1 MKQKILIILT
11 MLLGSLIRLTA
22 QEQKLDYDRLP
33 VIDYSNPKEYEIADI
48 TVSGVQFLQ
57 PQVLISI
64 SGLKVGDR
72 IKVPGDQ
79 ITRALDKFWD
89 QGLFADAKITARK
102 IEKGKIYLDIYLKEQ
117 PRLSRLVVEGLKK
130 GETQDLMEKLNVRTG
145 SQVTKDLINN
155 TERLIKDHFI
165 EKGFF
170 NTSVDIRQEQ
180 DTLRPN
186 SVRLYVTV
194 HKNDR
199 IKIDDIDF
207 IGNQVYDDKRL
218 RRVMKNTKKVNMNI
232 FKASKFIKNDYKEDK
247 QKLID
252 FYNENGYRDAKIL
265 RDSLIR
271 LPDRE
276 RLLLKIFLEEGHKYF
291 FRNIRWVG
299 NTIYPAEILNA
310 VLGIEKGD
318 VFDQSLLNKRL
329 EVDEDAVSSL
339 YLDNGY
345 LFFSVDPVEINVEN
359 DSIDFEMRIYE
370 GKQATI
376 NNIIITGNTKTNEH
390 VIRREIR
397 TKPGELFSKSDII
410 RTVREL
416 AQLGHFDPEKI
427 EPVPIPNPADG
438 TVDIEYKL
446 VERANDQLEIS
457 GGWGAGMLVGTIGL
471 RFSNFSARNV
481 FSPRAWRPVPSGD
494 GQTLSLRAQSNG
506 KYYQSYNM
514 TFIEPWFGGK
524 KPNSLSLSFFHS
536 KMDNSYY
543 LWDAGTSSMKING
556 ASIGLGRRL
565 RWPDDFFTLY
575 NEISFQQYILDNWTG
590 YFQFSDGASNNVSF
604 TTTLARKSLDQLI
617 YPRRGSDFS
626 LSLQL
631 TPPYSLLSN
640 KDYSNMSPSEK
651 YRWIEYHK
659 WLFKADWYTTLAGN
673 LVLATRAH
681 FGYLGHY
688 NNDLGPSPFEAFDV
702 GGDGMSGYNIY
713 GYDIIA
719 LRGYSNGSL
728 TPRVDRDGNV
738 LTNGTGTKS
747 GNVYERLY
755 LELRYPITLNPS
767 ATVFVLGFIEGGNC
781 WYSIDQ
787 FNPFLIKRSAGFGLR
802 AFLPMFGL
810 LGIDWGYGFDDVP
823 GFPDANHSQ
832 FHFTIGQQF

>member
-1 MKQKILIILT
+1 MIRKYLPILLIFFSAASDIL
-11 MLLGSLIRLTA
+11 A
-22 QEQKLDYDRLP
+22 QDLDYDHIP
-33 VIDYSNPKEYEIADI
+33 VIDYSNPREYEIADI
-48 TVSGVQFLQ
+48 TVSGVEFLQ

-64 SGLKVGDR
+64 SGFKVGNL
-72 IKVPGDQ
+72 IKVPGDD
-79 ITRALDKFWD
+79 ITKAIEKFWI
-89 QGLFADAKITARK
+89 QGLFADVKISASK
-102 IEKGKIYLDIYLKEQ
+102 IEDGKIYLDIYLKEQ
-117 PRLSRLVVEGLKK
+117 PRLSRLVVDGLKK
-130 GETQDLMEKLNVRTG
+130 GETQDLMEKLNIRTG
-145 SQVTKDLINN
+145 SQVTKDLLNN

-165 EKGFF
+165 DKGFF
-170 NTSVDIRQEQ
+170 NTTVDIKQQ
-180 DTLRPN
+180 KDTLRAN
-186 SVRLYVTV
+186 SVRVYVTV
-194 HKNDR
+194 NKNER
-199 IKIDDIDF
+199 IKIEDIIF
-207 IGNQVYDDKRL
+207 EGNQVFDDKKL
-218 RRVMKNTKKVNMNI
+218 RRVIKNTKKVNLNI
-232 FKASKFIKNDYKEDK
+232 FKSSKFIKSDYKEDK
-247 QKLID
+247 QTLID
-252 FYNENGYRDAKIL
+252 FYNENGYRDAQIL
-265 RDSLIR
+265 GDSLIV
-271 LPDRE
+271 LE
-276 RLLLKIFLEEGHKYF
+276 EENRLLLKIFLEEGNKYF
-291 FRNIRWVG
+291 FRNINWVG
-299 NTIYPAEILNA
+299 NTIYPSRLLAA
-310 VLGIEKGD
+310 VMGIEKGD
-318 VFDQSLLNKRL
+318 VFDQTLLSKRL

-345 LFFSVDPVEINVEN
+345 LFFQVDPVEIKVED

-390 VIRREIR
+390 VVRRELR
-397 TKPGELFSKSDII
+397 TKPGQLFSKSDII

-427 EPVPIPNPADG
+427 EPIPFPNPAEG

-471 RFSNFSARNV
+471 RFSNFSAREIFN
-481 FSPRAWRPVPSGD
+481 PKAWRPIPSGD

-524 KPNSLSLSFFHS
+524 KPNSLAVSFFHTITN
-536 KMDNSYY
+536 NSYTI
-543 LWDAGTSSMKING
+543 WDAGDREMKITG
-556 ASIGLGRRL
+556 ASVGIGRRL

-575 NEISFQQYILDNWTG
+575 NEISFQQYNLNNWSG
-590 YFQFSDGASNNVSF
+590 YFQFSDGASNNISF
-604 TTTLARKSLDQLI
+604 NTTVARKSIDQLI

-631 TPPYSLLSN
+631 TPPYSLVN
-640 KDYSNMSPSEK
+640 GKDYTNISVNEK
-651 YRWIEYHK
+651 YQWIEYHK
-659 WLFKADWYTTLAGN
+659 WLFKADWYTSLAGN

-688 NNDLGPSPFEAFDV
+688 NDDLGPSPFEAFDV

-713 GYDIIA
+713 GYDVIG
-719 LRGYSNGSL
+719 LRGYENGSL
-728 TPRVDRDGNV
+728 TPRV
-738 LTNGTGTKS
+738 NGLKS
-747 GNVYERLY
+747 GNVYTRMF

-767 ATVFVLGFIEGGNC
+767 ATVFVLGFLEGGNA

-787 FNPFLIKRSAGFGLR
+787 FNPFLVKRSAGFGLR

-810 LGIDWGYGFDDVP
+810 LGIDWGYGFDPVP
-823 GFPDANHSQ
+823 GQPDASGSQ

>member
-1 MKQKILIILT
+1 MFRKLPFIPF
-11 MLLGSLIRLTA
+11 LLLASLVQLYA
-22 QEQKLDYDRLP
+22 QDLDYDRLP
-33 VIDYSNPKEYEIADI
+33 VIDYSNPREYEIADI
-48 TVSGVQFLQ
+48 SVSGVEFLQ

-64 SGLKVGDR
+64 SGLKVGNR
-72 IKVPGDQ
+72 IKVPGDE
-79 ITRALDKFWD
+79 ITNALDKFWD
-89 QGLFADAKITARK
+89 QGLFADAKISARK
-102 IEKGKIYLDIYLKEQ
+102 IEGGKIYLDIYLKEQ
-117 PRLSRLVVEGLKK
+117 PRLSRLVVDGLKK

-145 SQVTKDLINN
+145 SQVTKDLLNN

-170 NTSVDIRQEQ
+170 NTTVDIRQEK
-180 DTLRPN
+180 DTLRAN

-194 HKNDR
+194 NKNQR
-199 IKIDDIDF
+199 IKIDDI
-207 IGNQVYDDKRL
+207 IIEGNQVYEDKRL
-218 RRVMKNTKKVNMNI
+218 RRILKNTKKVNINF
-232 FKASKFIKNDYKEDK
+232 FKASKFIRDDYKEDK
-247 QKLID
+247 LKLIE

-265 RDSLIR
+265 GDSLIYM
-271 LPDRE
+271 PE
-276 RLLLKIFLEEGHKYF
+276 EKRLLLKIFLVEGNKYY

-299 NTIYPAEILNA
+299 NTIYHSALLDA
-310 VLGIEKGD
+310 VLGIDKGD
-318 VFDQSLLNKRL
+318 VFDQSLLSKRL

-345 LFFSVDPVEINVEN
+345 LFFSVDPVEVNVEN

-376 NNIIITGNTKTNEH
+376 NNIIISGNTKTNEH
-390 VIRREIR
+390 VVRREIR

-416 AQLGHFDPEKI
+416 SQLGHFDPEKI
-427 EPVPIPNPADG
+427 EPIPFPNPADG

-471 RFSNFSARNV
+471 RFSNFAAREMFN
-481 FSPRAWRPVPSGD
+481 PRAWRPVPSGD

-524 KPNSLSLSFFHS
+524 KPNSLAVSFFRS

-543 LWDAGTSSMKING
+543 LWDVGTSSMKITG
-556 ASIGLGRRL
+556 ASVGLGRRL

-575 NEISFQQYILDNWTG
+575 NEISFQQYNLDNWTG
-590 YFQFSDGASNNVSF
+590 YFQFSDGASNNISF
-604 TTTLARKSLDQLI
+604 NTTLARKSIDQLI

-626 LSLQL
+626 LSLKL
-631 TPPYSLLSN
+631 TPPYSLFTE
-640 KDYSNMSPSEK
+640 KDYSNISKSEK
-651 YRWIEYHK
+651 YKWIEYHK
-659 WLFKADWYTTLAGN
+659 WLFKADYYTTLAGN

-688 NNDLGPSPFEAFDV
+688 NSDLGPSPFEAFDV
-702 GGDGMSGYNIY
+702 GGDGMSGYNLY

-719 LRGYSNGSL
+719 LRGYENGSL
-728 TPRVDRDGNV
+728 TPRVDAEGNV
-738 LTNGTGTKS
+738 MTNGVGTKS
-747 GNVYERLY
+747 GNVYTRIF

-767 ATVFVLGFIEGGNC
+767 ATVFVLGFLEGGNA

-787 FNPFLIKRSAGFGLR
+787 FNPFLIKRSAGIGLR

-810 LGIDWGYGFDDVP
+810 LGIDWGYGFDEVP
-823 GFPDANHSQ
+823 GFPDANKSQ

>member
-1 MKQKILIILT
+1 MVGKRLLIYAF
-11 MLLGSLIRLTA
+11 LLAGSCPVFS
-22 QEQKLDYDRLP
+22 QELDYDNLP
-33 VIDYSNPKEYEIADI
+33 VMDYSNPREYEIADI
-48 TVSGVQFLQ
+48 SVSGVEFLQ

-64 SGLKVGDR
+64 SGLRVGER
-72 IKVPGDQ
+72 IKVPGDD
-79 ITRALDKFWD
+79 ITKAIDKFWG
-89 QGLFADAKITARK
+89 QGLFADAKISARK
-102 IEKGKIYLDIYLKEQ
+102 IENGKIYLDIYLKEQ
-117 PRLSRLVVEGLKK
+117 PRLSRLVVDGLKK

-145 SQVTKDLINN
+145 SQVTRDLLNN
-155 TERLIKDHFI
+155 TERLIKEHFI

-170 NTSVDIRQEQ
+170 NTTVDIRQEQ
-180 DTLRPN
+180 DTLRAN
-186 SVRLYVTV
+186 SVRLYITV
-194 HKNDR
+194 HKNKR
-199 IKIDDIDF
+199 IKIDDIVF
-207 IGNQVYDDKRL
+207 EGNQVYQDKRL
-218 RRVMKNTKKVNMNI
+218 RRVMKNTKKVNLNI
-232 FKASKFIKNDYKEDK
+232 FKASKFIRNDYREDRNS
-247 QKLID
+247 LIE

-265 RDSLIR
+265 GDSLVNMEEE
-271 LPDRE
+271 E
-276 RLLLKIFLEEGHKYF
+276 RLLLKIFIEEGDKYY
-291 FRNIRWVG
+291 FRDIKWVG
-299 NTIYPAEILNA
+299 NTIYPSALLGS
-310 VLGIEKGD
+310 VLGISKGD
-318 VFDQSLLNKRL
+318 VFDQSLLDKRL
-329 EVDEDAVSSL
+329 EMDEDAVSSL

-345 LFFSVDPVEINVEN
+345 LFFDVEPVEIRVEN
-359 DSIDFEMRIYE
+359 DSIDFEMRISE

-376 NNIIITGNTKTNEH
+376 NNIIISGNTKTNEH

-427 EPVPIPNPADG
+427 EPLPYPNPADG

-471 RFSNFSARNV
+471 RFSNFSARDMFN
-481 FSPRAWRPVPSGD
+481 PRAWRPVPFGD

-524 KPNSLSLSFFHS
+524 KPNSLAVSFFHS
-536 KMDNSYY
+536 MMNNSYTI
-543 LWDAGTSSMKING
+543 WDAGTSNMKITG
-556 ASIGLGRRL
+556 ASVGLGRRL

-575 NEISFQQYILDNWTG
+575 NEISFQQYKLDNWTG
-590 YFQFSDGASNNVSF
+590 YFQFSDGSSNNISF
-604 TTTLARKSLDQLI
+604 KTTIARKSVDQLI

-626 LSLQL
+626 LSLQI
-631 TPPYSLLSN
+631 TPPYSLLN
-640 KDYSNMSPSEK
+640 GKDYTNISASEK

-681 FGYLGHY
+681 FGYLGHF
-688 NNDLGPSPFEAFDV
+688 NPDLGPSPFEGFDV
-702 GGDGMSGYNIY
+702 GGDGMSGYNLY

-719 LRGYSNGSL
+719 LRGYENGSL
-728 TPRVDRDGNV
+728 TPRV
-738 LTNGTGTKS
+738 NGLKS
-747 GNVYERLY
+747 GNVYTRLF

-767 ATVFVLGFIEGGNC
+767 ATVFVLGFLEGGNA

-787 FNPFLIKRSAGFGLR
+787 FNPFLVKRSAGIGLR

-810 LGIDWGYGFDDVP
+810 LGIDWGYGFDEVP
-823 GFPDANHSQ
+823 GFPDANRSQ

>member
-1 MKQKILIILT
+1 MFRKYLLIILI
-11 MLLGSLIRLTA
+11 LLEGAGLLCS
-22 QEQKLDYDRLP
+22 QDLDYDRLP
-33 VIDYSNPKEYEIADI
+33 VVDYSNPREYEIADI
-48 TVSGVQFLQ
+48 TVTGVEFLQ

-64 SGLKVGDR
+64 SGLKVGKR
-72 IKVPGDQ
+72 ITVPGDE
-79 ITRALDKFWD
+79 ITKAVDKFWD
-89 QGLFADAKITARK
+89 QGLFADVKISASK
-102 IEKGKIYLDIYLKEQ
+102 IEDGKIYLDIYLKEQ
-117 PRLSRLVVEGLKK
+117 PRLSRLVVNGLKK

-145 SQVTKDLINN
+145 SQVTRDLINN

-165 EKGFF
+165 GKGFF
-170 NTSVDIRQEQ
+170 NTEVEITQVE
-180 DTLRPN
+180 DTLRAN
-186 SVRLYVTV
+186 SVRLLIDVR
-194 HKNDR
+194 KNHR
-199 IKIDDIDF
+199 IKIEDVIF
-207 IGNQVYDDKRL
+207 EGNQVYDDKKL
-218 RRVMKNTKKVNMNI
+218 RRIFKNTKKVNINI
-232 FKASKFIKNDYKEDK
+232 FKASKFIRSEYKEDK

-265 RDSLIR
+265 GDSLIF
-271 LPDRE
+271 LQE
-276 RLLLKIFLEEGHKYF
+276 ENRLLLRIFLQEGSKYY

-299 NTIYPAEILNA
+299 NTIYPSSLLSA

-318 VFDQSLLNKRL
+318 VFDQSLLSKRL

-345 LFFSVDPVEINVEN
+345 LFFQVDPVEVNVEN

-376 NNIIITGNTKTNEH
+376 NNIIISGNTKTNEH

-427 EPVPIPNPADG
+427 EPVPIPNPVDG

-471 RFSNFSARNV
+471 RFSNFSAREMLN
-481 FSPRAWRPVPSGD
+481 PKAWRPIPSGD
-494 GQTLSLRAQSNG
+494 GQTLSIRAQTNG
-506 KYYQSYNM
+506 KYYQSYNIS
-514 TFIEPWFGGK
+514 FIEPWFGGK
-524 KPNSLSLSFFHS
+524 KPNSLAVSFFHS
-536 KMDNSYY
+536 IMNNSYTI
-543 LWDAGTSSMKING
+543 WDAGTSSMKITG
-556 ASIGLGRRL
+556 ASVGLGRRL
-565 RWPDDFFTLY
+565 KWPDDFFTLY
-575 NEISFQQYILDNWTG
+575 NEFSFQQYNLNDWTG
-590 YFQFSDGASNNVSF
+590 YFQFSNGASNNISF
-604 TTTLARKSLDQLI
+604 KTVLARKSIDQLI

-631 TPPYSLLSN
+631 TPPYSLFN
-640 KDYSNMSPSEK
+640 HKDYSILPSSEK

-659 WLFKADWYTTLAGN
+659 WLFRADWYISLAGN

-681 FGYLGHY
+681 FGYLGHF

-702 GGDGMSGYNIY
+702 GGDGMSGYNLY

-719 LRGYSNGSL
+719 LRGYENGSL
-728 TPRVDRDGNV
+728 TPRVDQEGNV
-738 LTNGTGTKS
+738 TSNGIGTKS
-747 GNVYERLY
+747 GNVYTRMY

-767 ATVFVLGFIEGGNC
+767 ATVYVLGFLEGGNA

-787 FNPFLIKRSAGFGLR
+787 FNPFLVKRSAGIGLR

-810 LGIDWGYGFDDVP
+810 LGIDWGYGFDPVP
-823 GFPDANHSQ
+823 GFPDANRSQ

>member
-1 MKQKILIILT
+1 MVGKRLLIYT
-11 MLLGSLIRLTA
+11 FLLAGSCPVFS
-22 QEQKLDYDRLP
+22 QELDYDNLP
-33 VIDYSNPKEYEIADI
+33 VMDYSNPREYEIADI
-48 TVSGVQFLQ
+48 SVSGVEFLQ

-64 SGLKVGDR
+64 SGLRVGER
-72 IKVPGDQ
+72 IKVPGDD
-79 ITRALDKFWD
+79 ITKAIDKFWD
-89 QGLFADAKITARK
+89 QGLFADAKISARK
-102 IEKGKIYLDIYLKEQ
+102 IENGKIYLDIYLKEQ
-117 PRLSRLVVEGLKK
+117 PRLSRLVVDGLKK

-145 SQVTKDLINN
+145 SQVTRDLLNN
-155 TERLIKDHFI
+155 TERLIKEHFI

-170 NTSVDIRQEQ
+170 NTTVDIRQEQ
-180 DTLRPN
+180 DTLRAN
-186 SVRLYVTV
+186 SVRLYITV
-194 HKNDR
+194 HKNKR
-199 IKIDDIDF
+199 IKIDDIVF
-207 IGNQVYDDKRL
+207 EGNQVYEDKRL
-218 RRVMKNTKKVNMNI
+218 RRVMKNTKKVNLNI
-232 FKASKFIKNDYKEDK
+232 FKASKFIRDEYREDK
-247 QKLID
+247 NSLIE

-265 RDSLIR
+265 GDSLVYMEEE
-271 LPDRE
+271 E
-276 RLLLKIFLEEGHKYF
+276 RLLLKIFIVEGDKYY
-291 FRNIRWVG
+291 FRDIKWVG
-299 NTIYPAEILNA
+299 NTIYPSALLGS
-310 VLGIEKGD
+310 VLGISKGD
-318 VFDQSLLNKRL
+318 VFDQSLLDKRL
-329 EVDEDAVSSL
+329 EMDEDAVSSL

-345 LFFSVDPVEINVEN
+345 LFFDVEPVEIRVEN
-359 DSIDFEMRIYE
+359 DSIDFEMRISE

-376 NNIIITGNTKTNEH
+376 NNIIISGNTKTNEH

-427 EPVPIPNPADG
+427 EPLPYPNPADG

-471 RFSNFSARNV
+471 RFSNFSAREIFN
-481 FSPRAWRPVPSGD
+481 PRAWRPIPFGD

-524 KPNSLSLSFFHS
+524 KPNSLAVSFFHS
-536 KMDNSYY
+536 MMNNSYTI
-543 LWDAGTSSMKING
+543 WDAGTSNMKITG
-556 ASIGLGRRL
+556 ASVGLGRRL

-575 NEISFQQYILDNWTG
+575 NEISFQQYKLDNWTG
-590 YFQFSDGASNNVSF
+590 YFQFSDGSSNNISF
-604 TTTLARKSLDQLI
+604 KTTIARKSVDQLI

-626 LSLQL
+626 LSLQI
-631 TPPYSLLSN
+631 TPPYSLLN
-640 KDYSNMSPSEK
+640 GKDYTNISASEK

-681 FGYLGHY
+681 FGYLGHF
-688 NNDLGPSPFEAFDV
+688 NPDLGPSPFEGFDV
-702 GGDGMSGYNIY
+702 GGDGMSGYNLY

-719 LRGYSNGSL
+719 LRGYENGSL
-728 TPRVDRDGNV
+728 TPRV
-738 LTNGTGTKS
+738 NGLKS
-747 GNVYERLY
+747 GNVYTRLF

-767 ATVFVLGFIEGGNC
+767 ATVFVLGFLEGGNA

-787 FNPFLIKRSAGFGLR
+787 FNPFLVKRSAGIGLR

-810 LGIDWGYGFDDVP
+810 LGIDWGYGFDEVP
-823 GFPDANHSQ
+823 GFPDANRSQ